1 MFIYLIDD
9 VSKIILSVV
18 IAIVIVS
25 LLVAFFL
32 LINGH
37 RHAKRQVQ
45 DLTKRYDKLH
55 ALLVDQ
61 LSNDIKRVYSISQS
75 NVEYESIYN
84 INKNMYNEVCQ
95 QEDVFARKAV
105 TELQKL
111 LAEKKY
117 NQIKDEY
124 DMVKSKVIELEEK
137 YNQLNA
143 SLSEIINVDD
153 DNRQDMLMYKREFR
167 EIKSEYEQKKNE
179 LKYIES
185 SFVNVFDKLEASFL
199 ETEKLLGGAHYIE
212 AKEKLPEIERVL
224 TALSKAIVILPKLC
238 TLSYIAIPN
247 SIKETS
253 DRYNQL
259 IEEKYPL
266 HHLKFQ
272 TLMDSFDKTLTS
284 IYERLGKFHTKN
296 VESEL
301 NQIRDSLIVLNSDFD
316 NEVASKKFF
325 SSSYEEIYNGSYKL
339 ENKFIKLKRI
349 IPDYKKTYL
358 LKDTCVEDLNSIQ
371 NEINELGV
379 IKRNLDTFVHASSQQ
394 PFSVLSSKLKDLDS
408 SMKKIEDDIERTHIY
423 LTSLKDDAN
432 NDYDYMTSTFIQL
445 KKYEAILRKINV
457 QSLTLTFNENFK
469 KCYQLLNECGDL
481 TSYLPIDVASL
492 NEKVKEISLCFEE
505 IKSRTS
511 LRYPSSLKESKYGSI
526 EFPDAHIPVDVV
538 QSKLFTHSIVFSSEP
553 RKSAPLTSAELL
565 FSPFC
570 CVALRRC
577 AGYGYGGVCPA
588 YS

>member
-137 YNQLNA
+137 YNQLNT

-224 TALSKAIVILPKLC
+224 TALSKAIVMLPKLC
-238 TLSYIAIPN
+238 TLSYVAIPN

-339 ENKFIKLKRI
+339 ENKFIKLKRV

-408 SMKKIEDDIERTHIY
+408 SMKKIEDDIERTHVY

-469 KCYQLLNECGDL
+469 KCYQLLNE
-481 TSYLPIDVASL
+481 
-492 NEKVKEISLCFEE
+492 KVKEISICFEE
-505 IKSRTS
+505 IKSNIS
-511 LRYPSSLKESKYGSI
+511 SI
-526 EFPDAHIPVDVV
+526 EENVKNAEDSVVRANAYRQNFDDV
-538 QSKLFTHSIVFSSEP
+538 KTTLLRAE
-553 RKSAPLTSAELL
+553 KSFFEGDFIRTFDETSALIKKIK
-565 FSPFC
+565 PDT
-570 CVALRRC
+570 
-577 AGYGYGGVCPA
+577 GK
-588 YS
+588 

>member
-224 TALSKAIVILPKLC
+224 TALSKAIVMLPKLC
-238 TLSYIAIPN
+238 TLSYVAIPN

-408 SMKKIEDDIERTHIY
+408 SMKKIEDDIERTHVY
-423 LTSLKDDAN
+423 LTSLKDDTN

-481 TSYLPIDVASL
+481 TSYLPIDVALL
-492 NEKVKEISLCFEE
+492 NEKVKEISICFEE
-505 IKSRTS
+505 IKSNIS
-511 LRYPSSLKESKYGSI
+511 SI
-526 EFPDAHIPVDVV
+526 EENVKNAEDSVVRANAYRQNFDDV
-538 QSKLFTHSIVFSSEP
+538 KTTLLRAE
-553 RKSAPLTSAELL
+553 KSFFEGDFIRTFDETSALIKKIK
-565 FSPFC
+565 PDT
-570 CVALRRC
+570 
-577 AGYGYGGVCPA
+577 GK
-588 YS
+588 

>member
-95 QEDVFARKAV
+95 QEDVFARRAV

-238 TLSYIAIPN
+238 TLSYVAIPN

-339 ENKFIKLKRI
+339 ENKFIKLKRV

-394 PFSVLSSKLKDLDS
+394 PFSVLSSKLKDLD
-408 SMKKIEDDIERTHIY
+408 KIEDDIEITHVY

-481 TSYLPIDVASL
+481 TSYLPIDVTLL
-492 NEKVKEISLCFEE
+492 NEKVKEISICFEE
-505 IKSRTS
+505 IKSNIS
-511 LRYPSSLKESKYGSI
+511 SI
-526 EFPDAHIPVDVV
+526 EENVKNAEDSVVRANAYRQNFDDV
-538 QSKLFTHSIVFSSEP
+538 KTTLLRAE
-553 RKSAPLTSAELL
+553 KSFFEGDFIRTFDETSALIKKIK
-565 FSPFC
+565 PDT
-570 CVALRRC
+570 
-577 AGYGYGGVCPA
+577 GK
-588 YS
+588 